1 MKERK
6 NAHTTGKKKRGG
18 KDVLDRREGEVMNA
32 VYSLCHDKE
41 LCLISP
47 AELMQL
53 LPPKHKYSEESLDKI
68 LSALAL
74 DDYFSLASC
83 ERMGEKTY
91 VISMH
96 ASGYAYKRCNLQ
108 RKREVTMRF
117 ARAIVSAVI
126 AFLVGW
132 VLKLIF

>member
-1 MKERK
+1 MRILHERNKEGK
-6 NAHTTGKKKRGG
+6 NM
-18 KDVLDRREGEVMNA
+18 LDRREGEVMDA

-47 AELMQL
+47 AELMQM
-53 LPPKHKYSEESLDKI
+53 LPPKHKYSEETLDKI

-83 ERMGEKTY
+83 ERKGEKTY

-96 ASGYAYKRCNLQ
+96 ANGYAYKRCNLQ

-117 ARAIVSAVI
+117 TWAIVSAVI